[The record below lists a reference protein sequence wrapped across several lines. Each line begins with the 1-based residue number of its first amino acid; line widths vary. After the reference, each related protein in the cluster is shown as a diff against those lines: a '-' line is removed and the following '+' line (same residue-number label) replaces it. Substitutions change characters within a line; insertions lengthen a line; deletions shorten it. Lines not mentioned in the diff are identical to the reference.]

1 MIIFH
6 LDAAISSITQ
16 FLLKYFFHPKHQVN
30 IILLLNILAFLRNI
44 TDTTATDNELVQSY
58 RQTGNLDILGQL
70 YSRYMD
76 LVYGLCLKYMEDPEF
91 ARDAVMQIFEEL
103 VEKLKKHKV
112 EYFKSWLYA
121 LAKNHCLMQLRSG
134 KSKKTIALPPE
145 LMQSEENLHLNGSL
159 HKEAQFELMKKCLEK
174 LTQEQQLTVILFYL
188 EEKSYNEIVLH
199 TGMEWNKVRS
209 LIQNGRRNLK
219 ICMDKNS

>member
-1 MIIFH
+1 
-6 LDAAISSITQ
+6 
-16 FLLKYFFHPKHQVN
+16 
-30 IILLLNILAFLRNI
+30 LNILAFLRNI
-44 TDTTATDNELVQSY
+44 SDTTATDKELAQSF
-58 RQTGNLDILGQL
+58 RQSGNLETLGQL

-76 LVYGLCLKYMEDPEF
+76 LVYGLCLKYLGDPEI

-103 VEKLKKHKV
+103 VLKLQKHEV
-112 EYFKSWLYA
+112 EYFKSWLYT

-159 HKEAQFELMKKCLEK
+159 HKEAQFELLEKCLQK
-174 LTQEQQLTVILFYL
+174 LTEEQQMTVILFYL
-188 EEKSYNEIVLH
+188 EEKSYNEIVLY

-219 ICMDKNS
+219 ICMDNNS